1 MADDAEL
8 TPGSTFAGRF
18 EIVRPLGEGAFGAVF
33 EARMQPMMR
42 RCALKVLHADAVGNA
57 KVAARFVR
65 EARILGEFEHPH
77 VVSVL
82 DVGLHDGTPYIAM
95 ELLQG
100 ETLAARVRQG
110 ALPVSE
116 ALAVLLPVCSALV
129 AVHERDIVHRDLK
142 PENIML
148 ARQATGQV
156 VPKILDF
163 GIAKADLRDGEATRS
178 RAIMGT
184 PFYMSPEQAVDS
196 KNIDARSDQW
206 ALGVIAWEL
215 LAGRRPFT
223 GPHQIA
229 VLNAVI
235 SGAVPSLRAASPE
248 VPPSLEAVITRM
260 LSRDPAGRFG
270 SVQEAACALLPFA
283 DLPTQALWRTVFGA
297 GAPTPLAIDP
307 TATQVA
313 STPRAPAM
321 ATVQAPPPPVEVAG
335 VSLSSRTVP
344 PASHTLPEAPAAPRK
359 RGGVLM
365 GAAALGL
372 LLAGV
377 GVALSLRG
385 SPTAEVST
393 ATQVQ
398 ASFAVRVIAEPSNAT
413 LRLDDTA
420 PTRGSLQVNLPRDGR
435 PHTLVVRAEGFA
447 PESLHFTDV
456 PPPGRVT
463 LHPLPAAAA
472 LPPVAPTPAVAP
484 AAAAP
489 IAPTVIARTSPTAPT
504 PAAARPAS
512 RGRRREPGVESSPL
526 IHAPAPSGGS
536 CPNGQCVF

>member
-1 MADDAEL
+1 MTDDEEL
-8 TPGSTFAGRF
+8 APGSIFAGRF

-57 KVAARFVR
+57 KVAVRFVR

-82 DVGLHDGTPYIAM
+82 DVGLHEGTPYIAM

-116 ALAVLLPVCSALV
+116 ALSVLLPVCSALV

-235 SGAVPSLRAASPE
+235 SGVVPSLRAASPE
-248 VPPSLEAVITRM
+248 VPGALEAVITRM
-260 LSRDPAGRFG
+260 LSRDPGWRYE
-270 SVQEAACALLPFA
+270 SVREAARAMLPFA
-283 DLPTQALWRTVFGA
+283 DLPTQAVWTKVFGTA
-297 GAPTPLAIDP
+297 TSALPSIDP
-307 TATQVA
+307 STSQV
-313 STPRAPAM
+313 TPPPAAPAM
-321 ATVQAPPPPVEVAG
+321 ATFHAAPPPREVGA
-335 VSLSSRTVP
+335 LSISSHTVP
-344 PASHTLPEAPAAPRK
+344 PSSSTLPEAPAASRQ
-359 RGGVLM
+359 RS
-365 GAAALGL
+365 GAIALTAGL
-372 LLAGV
+372 LIVLAGV
-377 GVALSLRG
+377 GIAWSQR
-385 SPTAEVST
+385 SPATTTTAADLGVPT
-393 ATQVQ
+393 
-398 ASFAVRVIAEPSNAT
+398 SFTVRVIADPGSAS
-413 LRLDDTA
+413 LRLDNAA
-420 PTRGSLQVNLPRDGR
+420 PTQGSLQVSLPRDGR
-435 PHTLVVRAEGFA
+435 PHTLVVRANGYA
-447 PESLHFTDV
+447 PENLHFTDV
-456 PPPGRVT
+456 SPPERVVLHRLPIAVAPPP
-463 LHPLPAAAA
+463 P
-472 LPPVAPTPAVAP
+472 APTPAGAPPPPPVAVARSQPTPVAAPSPVAP
-484 AAAAP
+484 
-489 IAPTVIARTSPTAPT
+489 
-504 PAAARPAS
+504 RPAGA
-512 RGRRREPGVESSPL
+512 GRRRTPNVDSSPL